1 MLHPTHISLILPIA
15 QLRHSVVS
23 LCAASKTL
31 RLPVLRPPP
40 AIRYFFVCLLPI
52 HCQSFFPSVLLRHI
66 THTFSYR
73 TTSLVSSSLV
83 GAVSS
88 LLKDTLAALSPAP
101 CRVPKG
107 CREWPLPICHCKG
120 KLPHI
125 SLLRSF
131 SPTCSYARTRRK

>member
-15 QLRHSVVS
+15 QLRHSVCFP
-23 LCAASKTL
+23 LCCFQDIAAASAET
-31 RLPVLRPPP
+31 
-40 AIRYFFVCLLPI
+40 ASSYQIFFVCLLPI